1 MANVRRRD
9 TGPERALRR
18 ALWRRGLRYRLHAR
32 DLPGTPD
39 VVFRRARLAVFV
51 HGCYWHR
58 HKGCR
63 RASTP
68 KTNVE
73 FWTAK
78 FAANVARDRRNRDD
92 LRAIG
97 WMSYVV
103 WGCQTATSDSLNHVA
118 DDIERVVRRRFA

>member
-18 ALWRRGLRYRLHAR
+18 ALWRRDLRYRLHAR

-58 HKGCR
+58 HEGCR